1 MRLRVN
7 ESQLWLMLMQI
18 DGVTATMAKE
28 EIKMRQRRD
37 AK

>member
-1 MRLRVN
+1 LPEKQNEMRV
-7 ESQLWLMLMQI
+7 MLMQI
-18 DGVTATMAKE
+18 DSVTATMAKE